1 MRSLARSPNRRLQIG
16 VLLTELDG
24 EYHRALLSGVCR
36 HADAAGVDLVFYPGH
51 LPGAPEPF
59 EQQFGAVFEM
69 VDPGLLDGLLVM
81 ASTLQYYLDDAGM
94 RQFLSRFSARMGLCV
109 GHEFPG
115 WPSVLL
121 DNHGGFKQLVQ
132 HFIEVHGHRRIAL
145 IEGPRDNR
153 DAQERLQAYLEAHH
167 EAGIV
172 ADPALRV
179 PGLFYE
185 SSGREAMQQLLARGV
200 KFSAV
205 VCANDEMAH
214 GALSVA
220 IEHGLRVPDDLA
232 IGGFDDLLSIR
243 GAGPSLTT
251 VNQSID
257 TQGETALALLLQ
269 RLAGRP
275 VAECTRIATRLV
287 PRYSCGCL
295 RQMDAPRSAAR
306 TLQSRAQALV
316 QRMNPPPDLQ
326 PQLVQDVLA
335 LRRALLAPDRDQR
348 FEDILTGIAFAWLRQ
363 QPDISALQN
372 LLLNMQQQLLG
383 TPTVEQAMRASAR
396 LQRAQV
402 VLVSAWDLFRT
413 REHVLLGNCA
423 MELRKQLKTRVTTDD
438 IDALVRVLAEGMK
451 NLGVSSC
458 FIALYTQPTTLA
470 RMHSEGM
477 PPSSR
482 LVLAMQGGMLHP
494 ESVGREFSTRELMP
508 ADMPGPPTPVRRA
521 VLPMF
526 YVQEHFGFIVLEKV
540 QAHRFEYEDL
550 RHELS
555 TALHSCLVVKELG
568 ETIAHLQTLFDE
580 MQRAKEAAEVAN
592 RAKSSFLANMSHEL
606 RTPLN
611 AVLGYAQIL
620 RREPTLTP
628 AQAAGLDTIRRSGE
642 QLLTLINSVLDLAR
656 IEAGKVEVFPDAVS
670 LHALMRNVTDIIRLN
685 AQDKGLQFRLETSPD
700 LQDTVNVDGKRL
712 VQVLLNLLGNAVKFT
727 GHGQVTLRLRRLPA
741 EGDRVRLRFS
751 VVDTGIGIGAD
762 HMSTIFLPFEQAADV
777 QRRYGGTGLGLA
789 ISRQL
794 VGLMGSDIHV
804 ESQPGKGSHFWFDLD
819 VTPMQTQAPAVVAP
833 HMPAI
838 TGYRG
843 RRRRILVVDDVAANR
858 QTVVDFLG
866 PLGFEL
872 QQAENGEQGLRGARA
887 GQPDLILMDS
897 VMPELDGLEAI
908 RRLRRWPALN
918 DVPVISVSA
927 SASAADQQESLAVG
941 ANVFLSKPID
951 LDQLLAEIGRLL
963 QLEWVAEARDEEAF
977 PGADMAMATATPM
990 VAPPAEEMAALV
1002 RLAQLGNMR
1011 NIRRQADHL
1020 AALDAAYAPFAQRL
1034 RQLAEGYQSKAILE
1048 LVRTVQAQQSK
1059 A

>member
-1 MRSLARSPNRRLQIG
+1 MPAGQSTAVDFVWIAIGCTLVG
-16 VLLTELDG
+16 VLAGALATWLIGRQRRRVRSNPIGDE
-24 EYHRALLSGVCR
+24 RALMRTLIDLMPDYIY
-36 HADAAGVDLVFYPGH
+36 AKDAAGRFALANQAVAQVMGAGSPDKLIGKTDADFYSPEMAAKFRADEQIVLESGVPLRDREELGTDQEAGEARWHLTTKVPVFGRHGEVIGLVGITRDIHRRKQAEEEIRNLNAELDQRVKERTAELAAERNLLRTLIDNMPDLIYAKDRESRYILANNAAAAGVGATPDALLGRTVFDYYPSEQAQSFVDD
-51 LPGAPEPF
+51 ERR
-59 EQQFGAVFEM
+59 
-69 VDPGLLDGLLVM
+69 VM
-81 ASTLQYYLDDAGM
+81 ATGEALIGREEPALERTTGAQRWLLTTKVPLRDDAG
-94 RQFLSRFSARMGLCV
+94 QIVGIVGISRNIGELRRIREELTQ
-109 GHEFPG
+109 HRDR
-115 WPSVLL
+115 LQ
-121 DNHGGFKQLVQ
+121 QLV
-132 HFIEVHGHRRIAL
+132 
-145 IEGPRDNR
+145 D
-153 DAQERLQAYLEAHH
+153 ER
-167 EAGIV
+167 
-172 ADPALRV
+172 
-179 PGLFYE
+179 
-185 SSGREAMQQLLARGV
+185 
-200 KFSAV
+200 
-205 VCANDEMAH
+205 
-214 GALSVA
+214 
-220 IEHGLRVPDDLA
+220 
-232 IGGFDDLLSIR
+232 
-243 GAGPSLTT
+243 
-251 VNQSID
+251 
-257 TQGETALALLLQ
+257 TA
-269 RLAGRP
+269 
-275 VAECTRIATRLV
+275 
-287 PRYSCGCL
+287 
-295 RQMDAPRSAAR
+295 
-306 TLQSRAQALV
+306 
-316 QRMNPPPDLQ
+316 
-326 PQLVQDVLA
+326 
-335 LRRALLAPDRDQR
+335 
-348 FEDILTGIAFAWLRQ
+348 
-363 QPDISALQN
+363 
-372 LLLNMQQQLLG
+372 
-383 TPTVEQAMRASAR
+383 
-396 LQRAQV
+396 
-402 VLVSAWDLFRT
+402 
-413 REHVLLGNCA
+413 
-423 MELRKQLKTRVTTDD
+423 EL
-438 IDALVRVLAEGMK
+438 
-451 NLGVSSC
+451 
-458 FIALYTQPTTLA
+458 
-470 RMHSEGM
+470 
-477 PPSSR
+477 
-482 LVLAMQGGMLHP
+482 
-494 ESVGREFSTRELMP
+494 
-508 ADMPGPPTPVRRA
+508 
-521 VLPMF
+521 
-526 YVQEHFGFIVLEKV
+526 KV
-540 QAHRFEYEDL
+540 
-550 RHELS
+550 
-555 TALHSCLVVKELG
+555 
-568 ETIAHLQTLFDE
+568 
-580 MQRAKEAAEVAN
+580 AKERAEAANA
-592 RAKSSFLANMSHEL
+592 AKSRFLANMSHEL

-727 GHGQVTLRLRRLPA
+727 EHGQVTLRLRRLPA

-1020 AALDAAYAPFAQRL
+1020 ATLDAAYAPFAQRL